1 DLIRQ
6 VLAAVRIRPSRSLR
20 GALTSLVWHRARLRW
35 RGLQFVPR
43 RVEDVDRDGLR
54 RLDTCWSAASGL
66 MLVDMVSGPDYGPR
80 HLLMALDAGEP
91 SRIAR
96 GLAFESC
103 ARGAFPMG
111 RTLAQRLVDQSKAL
125 ARRVGHPQSIGMSLV
140 ADGILALTIGQ
151 WRRALIAA
159 DEAV

>member
-1 DLIRQ
+1 R
-6 VLAAVRIRPSRSLR
+6 SRR
-20 GALTSLVWHRARLRW
+20 GALTSLGWHRARMRW

-43 RVEDVDRDGLR
+43 RVEDIDRDVLL

-66 MLVDMVSGPDYGPR
+66 ALVDMISGADYATR

-96 GLAFESC
+96 GLALESF

-111 RTLAQRLVDQSKAL
+111 RKLAQHLVDQSKAL

-140 ADGILALTIGQ
+140 ADGILGLTIGQ
-151 WRRALIAA
+151 WRK
-159 DEAV
+159 